1 MSFANSVTIGPQF
14 FSKAFNDYSNKYW
27 AFAREILQNSI
38 DCGSTEINISVVV
51 DLSGGTIVTVI
62 NDGEPMSSDV
72 LVNKLLSLGASGKDF
87 KGSVGGFG
95 KAKEILYFAHRSYVI
110 VTGGLHVSGSGAGY
124 NLEQAAVPQDGTLS
138 QVIWDGN
145 HADSLVANFKRF
157 IELCRPGILFTL
169 NGNAIQPKLATGTL
183 NRTLDR
189 DENPWAEVR
198 LSQVEENLLVVR
210 MGGIPMFH
218 RRTEFKGTVCIELLG
233 TSAERLTSNRD
244 GLLWSFSD
252 QLNAF
257 ITSIAID
264 KKTVFK
270 LEKAEYKRFRGT
282 KLRRPSKAKV
292 AAYMEAVKQFAEILK
307 PAAPAQGPVV
317 QAPAPQQAP
326 AAPGRITT
334 TALVTEPAPM
344 GGAGI
349 LVEVVGQTEAPNPLG
364 HEFLIK
370 NCVRRAVPAE
380 FDPATFSDH
389 AKWLAKAWAGCLV
402 ELHAI
407 YDIDHQFSV
416 GFLFSEDIEAEHETS
431 EEYGRVYF
439 LNPCKVSKEK
449 STRRYKKTDR
459 FALLALVAHEFV
471 HGLGFSYH
479 DESYASKLT
488 EVMAVV
494 LKNGRRFSAHLS

>member
-1 MSFANSVTIGPQF
+1 MFANSVTIGPQF

-38 DCGSTEINISVVV
+38 DCGSTEISISVAE

-257 ITSIAID
+257 VTSIAID

-282 KLRRPSKAKV
+282 KLRRPSEGQGRRV
-292 AAYMEAVKQFAEILK
+292 HGGREAVRGVPDPGAS
-307 PAAPAQGPVV
+307 PAAPAPGS
-317 QAPAPQQAP
+317 PAPHRPQRPQAASRRP
-326 AAPGRITT
+326 LWSRSSGADGRGRHPGR
-334 TALVTEPAPM
+334 
-344 GGAGI
+344 GGRPDRSP
-349 LVEVVGQTEAPNPLG
+349 QPP
-364 HEFLIK
+364 
-370 NCVRRAVPAE
+370 RARVPDQE
-380 FDPATFSDH
+380 LRPP
-389 AKWLAKAWAGCLV
+389 GCP
-402 ELHAI
+402 
-407 YDIDHQFSV
+407 
-416 GFLFSEDIEAEHETS
+416 
-431 EEYGRVYF
+431 GRVR
-439 LNPCKVSKEK
+439 P
-449 STRRYKKTDR
+449 R
-459 FALLALVAHEFV
+459 
-471 HGLGFSYH
+471 
-479 DESYASKLT
+479 
-488 EVMAVV
+488 
-494 LKNGRRFSAHLS
+494 HLQ